1 MGIVVDT
8 SALFKLF
15 YKEENSDKMDA
26 LMQLLIQ
33 NDKPIYS
40 IDLILYELG
49 QIVLKK
55 HRMKAVMARDF
66 PQRLEA
72 MNIEIRFP
80 DEEFLRS
87 VMDISKKL
95 NTSFYDACFI
105 AISDRLD
112 LPLITEDREI
122 IKKYNNSLSISDA
135 HRVYSKMLM

>member
-122 IKKYNNSLSISDA
+122 LKKYNNSLSISDA

>member
-15 YKEENSDKMDA
+15 YKEDNSDKMDE

-33 NDKPIYS
+33 NDKPIFS

-87 VMDISKKL
+87 VMDISKNL

-105 AISDRLD
+105 AISERMD
-112 LPLITEDREI
+112 LPLITEDNEI
-122 IKKYNNSLSISDA
+122 LRKYSNSMNIPDA
-135 HRVYSKMLM
+135 YQKFSEMLM

>member
-55 HRMKAVMARDF
+55 HRMKAVMAREF

-122 IKKYNNSLSISDA
+122 LKKYNNSLSISDA

>member
-15 YKEENSDKMDA
+15 YKENNSDKIDA

-33 NDKPIYS
+33 NDKPIFS

-87 VMDISKKL
+87 VMDISKRL
-95 NTSFYDACFI
+95 NTSFYDASFI
-105 AISDRLD
+105 AVSDRLD
-112 LPLITEDREI
+112 LPLITEDQEI
-122 IKKYNNSLSISDA
+122 LKKYSNSMCISDA
-135 HRVYSKMLM
+135 HEVFSKMFM

>member
-15 YKEENSDKMDA
+15 YKEDNSDKMDE

-33 NDKPIYS
+33 NDKPIFS

-72 MNIEIRFP
+72 MNIEIRFS

-87 VMDISKKL
+87 VMDISKDL

-105 AISDRLD
+105 AISERMD
-112 LPLITEDREI
+112 LPLITEDNEI
-122 IKKYNNSLSISDA
+122 LRKYSNSMNIPDA
-135 HRVYSKMLM
+135 YQKFSEMLM